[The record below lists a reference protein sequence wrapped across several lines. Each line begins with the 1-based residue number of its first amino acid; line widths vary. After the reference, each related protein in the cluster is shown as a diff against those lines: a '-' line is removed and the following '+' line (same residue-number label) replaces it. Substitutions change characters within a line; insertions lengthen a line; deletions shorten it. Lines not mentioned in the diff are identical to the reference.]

1 MENPAF
7 PVNPSLCPEV
17 LDLLEDH
24 PQGMRPSRARQAALL
39 EEALVELERFGPLL
53 EVRLGQVLAPLVRGG
68 HKHLGYVT
76 PAVFCREELGISAT
90 AAWDAVHL
98 AEGLGKRAVLRQA
111 FLDGRLPRTHALELL
126 RLDSQEDAAWVAR
139 AVAMSVQE
147 LRRACKPLRSS
158 SASEDKETSR
168 VRTFDLEAEPYAT
181 WLAAVELAR
190 RREGRDLGLVNVL
203 EQILAEFAAA
213 RPLEVPPPSQRD
225 PRWSTTVPAAA
236 SNLDSEVAAPIA
248 LPLQCDPRWNVTVSA
263 AAPAAGSEDAGL
275 PLPSFQRDPRW
286 PITPP
291 AVSPDAGGD
300 QAGSVGEAPQAAGE
314 GARPSGEASDPGG
327 AEAGSCLA
335 KPEPGGEEALPPPEL
350 HGLLR
355 EALPRSPRKLTFLA
369 RRLLV
374 SRVRLE
380 LQHGR
385 ILRRVQEG
393 RLYREAGRRSFRAWL
408 EGRKIAPST
417 AFQATARDQRLEK
430 HGLLRQALSEG
441 RLTPAKVDLLLRL
454 PRRADVES
462 WVTYANEHTCRR
474 LEDAVEAALVLASRF
489 PATWTHRR
497 GSAPREEETL
507 DDFRRQAGLQAFEAT
522 CDDLAQA
529 FDQAESKRSAPETV
543 QTSAAPEAVP
553 CPTSGATAS
562 WGEPGPSPKTLAA
575 TCEGGDA
582 LQVKARIPGAP
593 SQSAPEGPGSLE
605 GPSTIRLR
613 LVLPETLDRLLQAA
627 EATLRR
633 DAEEA
638 LTPEEC
644 LYVLC
649 LVFLR
654 QAGLEDSGQGRVRRQ
669 ALERAGYRCEV
680 PGCACRTNLH
690 VHHIQRRSQGGSDEL
705 FNLAVACAAHHL
717 RHLHG
722 GTIRVEGADPA
733 TRIWEIGLQEGE
745 PWRVYCDER
754 LVDGEALAWEGVEAE
769 SPAIERSDCDDRL
782 VDGEALAWEG
792 VEAESPAIERSDCD
806 DRLVDGEALAW
817 EGVEAESPEAERVE
831 ADDRLVD
838 GEALAGEAVEA
849 DSPEAERVEADGRLV
864 DGEAL
869 AWEAVEAESPP
880 GEDRVCEAVP
890 EYRCGSLLPP
900 PGTRVA

>member
-1 MENPAF
+1 MEIPAF

-24 PQGMRPSRARQAALL
+24 PQGMRPSRGRQAALM

-98 AEGLGKRAVLRQA
+98 AEGLGKRPILRQA
-111 FLDGRLPRTHALELL
+111 FLEGRLPRTHALELL

-139 AVAMSVQE
+139 AAAMSVQE

-190 RREGRDLGLVNVL
+190 RREGRDLGPANVL

-213 RPLEVPPPSQRD
+213 RPLDVPSPFQRD
-225 PRWSTTVPAAA
+225 PRWGTTVPAAA
-236 SNLDSEVAAPIA
+236 SDLDSEVAAPIA

-263 AAPAAGSEDAGL
+263 AALAAGSEDAGL

-327 AEAGSCLA
+327 TEAGSCLA

-393 RLYREAGRRSFRAWL
+393 RLYREAGRRSYRAWL
-408 EGRKIAPST
+408 TSRGIAPST

-441 RLTPAKVDLLLRL
+441 RLAPAKVDLLLRL

-462 WVTYANEHTCRR
+462 WAAYAEEHTCRR

-507 DDFRRQAGLQAFEAT
+507 DDFRRQAGLQGFEAT
-522 CDDLAQA
+522 FEDLAQA

-543 QTSAAPEAVP
+543 QTSAAPAAVP
-553 CPTSGATAS
+553 GPTSGAATPTE
-562 WGEPGPSPKTLAA
+562 EPDPGSRPLAA

-582 LQVKARIPGAP
+582 LGMKARLPGA
-593 SQSAPEGPGSLE
+593 SSRSAPAGPEASQP
-605 GPSTIRLR
+605 PSTIRLR
-613 LVLPETLDRLLQAA
+613 LVLPESLDRLLLAA
-627 EATLRR
+627 EATLRG
-633 DAEEA
+633 DAEEP

-654 QAGLEDSGQGRVRRQ
+654 QAGSEDSRQGRVRRQ

-705 FNLAVACAAHHL
+705 ENLAVVCSSHHL

-722 GTIRVEGADPA
+722 GTMRVEGEDPS

-745 PWRVYCDER
+745 PWRVWCDE
-754 LVDGEALAWEGVEAE
+754 
-769 SPAIERSDCDDRL
+769 
-782 VDGEALAWEG
+782 
-792 VEAESPAIERSDCD
+792 
-806 DRLVDGEALAW
+806 
-817 EGVEAESPEAERVE
+817 
-831 ADDRLVD
+831 RLVD

-849 DSPEAERVEADGRLV
+849 
-864 DGEAL
+864 
-869 AWEAVEAESPP
+869 ESPP
-880 GEDRVCEAVP
+880 GEDPVCEAVP
-890 EYRCGSLLPP
+890 EYRCGPLLPP